1 MRKKSVDF
9 RILYKKDNKGDI
21 YSLEN
26 FLIKKGFNV
35 ERKVFNKRLKECI
48 DDANDLRVRK
58 VVLPKDKGYK
68 IIDIENNNCINV
80 NKNSIKEFNKILNS
94 FVVPVH

>member
-9 RILYKKDNKGDI
+9 RILYKKDNKSDI
-21 YSLEN
+21 NSLEN
-26 FLIKKGFNV
+26 FLMKKGFSV

-68 IIDIENNNCINV
+68 IIDIEKNNCINV